1 MVKSVYEMYQVV
13 TEKNMF
19 LKFCMS
25 NRFLIKD
32 STRMNSNIEHIY
44 SYAQKYPYF
53 LVKFQYHRD
62 QQKARTVHI
71 VF

>member
-1 MVKSVYEMYQVV
+1 MYQVV

-44 SYAQKYPYF
+44 SYAQKYP
-53 LVKFQYHRD
+53 
-62 QQKARTVHI
+62 
-71 VF
+71 